1 MLVIN
6 NIDVDKIRSYNS
18 NADIVVEPQGT
29 GTVDFKL
36 PTQATVGSAGGAS
49 ALPAT
54 PSGYI
59 EFKINGTAYVMP
71 YYAKS

>member
-1 MLVIN
+1 M
-6 NIDVDKIRSYNS
+6 
-18 NADIVVEPQGT
+18 EPQGT
-29 GTVDFKL
+29 GTVNFKV
-36 PTQATVGSAGGAS
+36 PTQSTVGSAGAAS

>member
-1 MLVIN
+1 VIA
-6 NIDVDKIRSYNS
+6 S
-18 NADIVVEPQGT
+18 QGT

-36 PTQATVGSAGGAS
+36 PTQSTVGSAGGAS
-49 ALPAT
+49 ALPAN

-59 EFKINGTAYVMP
+59 EFKINGTPYVIP